1 MALAPPQSITDPA
14 IEADHIDDSAGD
26 IMSPAPL
33 STVSTSLSTAQSPTA
48 SPSSSGFRRYH
59 IDTAPAPDQAQLP
72 TRFLVQVNRANLAKL
87 LVREAWEY
95 RGQTDVIFDRPC
107 VYGVFGGPVGGF
119 APRPRLCVG
128 CLRCT
133 VQHPDVVRILRN
145 PDWKGWGDDYFK
157 PPMVETVMNEALTG
171 ALPVRGQ
178 GFRGRFGGPG
188 WDGIWTDMSEIVR
201 PTRDGIHG
209 RETISTVVDIGAK
222 PMHLRF
228 DSDGVLSGEKPRTF
242 QLQLP
247 ILFDIPPA
255 SAATPTV
262 ARVLA
267 AAAGALETL
276 AVLPIGLMRE
286 ESLSGRQLVPLVGP
300 GEADRLQ
307 ELAVPPRMVEITTLD
322 ILAEV
327 QLFMP
332 EALICVR
339 IELTAGW
346 RVRLDSAIDAGARI
360 IHLVA
365 DYHGRGEPRQDD
377 PAPAID
383 AEHVRHLAHEAHRRL
398 VERGV
403 RDSMTLIVS
412 GGIVMAE
419 HVPKAIICGADAV
432 AIDTA
437 VMAALQAKP
446 AGASLGRDQAIY
458 HLPAALSVGWGVQR
472 LKNMSAAWRDQ
483 LLEVLGAMGM
493 REVRRLRGETGRA
506 MFQLDLER
514 EVFGGISGYPG

>member
-1 MALAPPQSITDPA
+1 MALAPPSAVPEPTIHSGHIGDPA
-14 IEADHIDDSAGD
+14 GD
-26 IMSPAPL
+26 ATSPAL
-33 STVSTSLSTAQSPTA
+33 SSGTA
-48 SPSSSGFRRYH
+48 STPSVPAPASSFRRYH
-59 IDTAPAPDQAQLP
+59 IDTSRAPDLAELP
-72 TRFLVQVNRANLAKL
+72 SRFLVQVNRLNLAKL

-95 RGQTDVIFDRPC
+95 RGQTDVIFNRPC

-145 PDWKGWGDDYFK
+145 PAWQGWGDDYFK

-171 ALPVRGQ
+171 AVPVRGQ

-209 RETISTVVDIGAK
+209 RETISTVVDIGTK
-222 PMHLRF
+222 PMHLHF
-228 DSDGVLSGEKPRTF
+228 GPEGTPSGEAPNTF

-247 ILFDIPPA
+247 ILFDVPPA
-255 SAATPTV
+255 SAATPTL

-276 AVLPIGLMRE
+276 AILPIGLMRQ

-300 GEADRLQ
+300 DDVGRLA
-307 ELAVPPRMVEITTLD
+307 ELTVPPRMVEVTTSD
-322 ILAEV
+322 ILTEV
-327 QLFMP
+327 EHAMP
-332 EALICVR
+332 KAQVCVR

-346 RVRLDSAIDAGARI
+346 RDRFEQAVDAGSRI

-365 DYHGRGEPRQDD
+365 DYHGRGEPLPDD
-377 PAPAID
+377 PTPAID
-383 AEHVRHLAHEAHRRL
+383 AEHVRHLLHEAHRRL

-403 RDSMTLIVS
+403 RDRVTLIAS
-412 GGIVMAE
+412 GGMVMAE

-432 AIDTA
+432 AVDTA

-446 AGASLGRDQAIY
+446 AGPGLHRDQAIY
-458 HLPAALSVGWGVQR
+458 HLPESLSVGWGVQR

-506 MFQLDLER
+506 MFQIDLER
-514 EVFGGISGYPG
+514 EAFGGISGYPG